1 LLAAEPFMQVIVIGA
16 GLAGLSAAESLLAGG
31 AEVTL
36 IEAEQRFGGR
46 TRTIHDSYVGGQYAE
61 SGAEWVDSIHWRM
74 LDLMQRF
81 DIETLGEGM
90 PWTTIRRW
98 VYWNGER
105 HAGSEIEKLEA
116 NVFEAIERYE
126 NLCEAPALT
135 LDDPSQPHLHR
146 DADFLDSRSLA
157 DLIRECDLGPVGRL
171 FARRNSQ
178 GEFASEPD
186 KVSALFVAQQRAFEN
201 SEVQRQGI
209 EMLSNRVKGGVS
221 QIAQALGRDL
231 SQHSRLTLKLGCALT
246 SVEQTSEGV
255 VVGCSSSEGP
265 FEFAASH
272 VVLACSLI
280 PLRNVEYRS
289 EIPTALREA
298 MWGLGYG
305 PITKTAV
312 QFANRE
318 WDSGYGTTDSLSQ
331 RLYDPSVDQDGESG
345 IVMAYCGGDGGRDL
359 ATKSEAERIDAMTS
373 DMRTIHGITALATG
387 AFSRAWSIEPNYG
400 GAYATYEPGQVTK
413 YWKVLREPW
422 GRVHLA
428 GEHVAT
434 CTGYME
440 GAVESGRDVA
450 DRILRSS

>member
-1 LLAAEPFMQVIVIGA
+1 MRVAVVGA

-46 TRTIHDSYVGGQYAE
+46 TRTIHDAYVGGQYAE

-81 DIETLGEGM
+81 DIETLGERM
-90 PWTTIRRW
+90 PWSTIRRW
-98 VYWNGER
+98 VYWNGLR
-105 HAGSEIEKLEA
+105 YTGSDIAKLEP
-116 NVFEAIERYE
+116 NVIEAIELYE
-126 NLCEAPALT
+126 NLCEAPAPT
-135 LDDPSQPHLHR
+135 LDDPSQPHLHS
-146 DADFLDSRSLA
+146 DAEFLDSRSLA
-157 DLIRECDLGPVGRL
+157 DLIRECNLGPVGQL
-171 FARRNSQ
+171 FARRGSQ

-186 KVSALFVAQQRAFEN
+186 KVSALFVAQQRAFEK

-209 EMLSNRVKGGVS
+209 GNLSSRVKGGVS

-231 SQHSRLTLKLGCALT
+231 IQHPRLTLKLGCALT
-246 SVEQTSEGV
+246 SVEQTSDGV
-255 VVGCSSSEGP
+255 VVGCSNSEGL
-265 FEFAASH
+265 FELAASH
-272 VVLACSLI
+272 VVLACSLV
-280 PLRNVEYRS
+280 PLRNVDFRS

-318 WDSGYGTTDSLSQ
+318 WDSGYGTSDSLSQ
-331 RLYDPSVDQDGESG
+331 RLYDPSVDQDGDSG
-345 IVMAYCGGDGGRDL
+345 IVMAYCGGDGGREL
-359 ATKSEAERIDAMTS
+359 ATQSEAERIDVITR
-373 DMRTIHGITALATG
+373 DMRTIHGITAPSTG
-387 AFSRAWSIEPNYG
+387 AFSRAWLTEPNYG

-413 YWKVLREPW
+413 FWEVLRQPW

-450 DRILRSS
+450 DRILRNS

>member
-1 LLAAEPFMQVIVIGA
+1 MRVVVIGA

-81 DIETLGEGM
+81 DIETLGERM
-90 PWTTIRRW
+90 PWSTIRRW
-98 VYWNGER
+98 VYWNGLR
-105 HAGSEIEKLEA
+105 HTGSDIAKLEP
-116 NVFEAIERYE
+116 NVIESIELYD
-126 NLCEAPALT
+126 NLCEVPVAT
-135 LDDPSQPHLHR
+135 MSDPSQPQLHP
-146 DADFLDSRSLA
+146 DAASLDSRSLA
-157 DLIRECDLGPVGRL
+157 DLIRESDLGPVGRL
-171 FARRNSQ
+171 FARRNAQ

-186 KVSALFVAQQRAFEN
+186 KVSALFVAQQRAFEK
-201 SEVQRQGI
+201 SEVRRQGI
-209 EMLSNRVKGGVS
+209 GNLSSRVKGGVS
-221 QIAQALGRDL
+221 QIAEALGRDL
-231 SQHSRLTLKLGCALT
+231 IQHPRLTLKLGCSLT
-246 SVEQTSEGV
+246 SVEQTSDGV
-255 VVGCSSSEGP
+255 VVGCLNSEGK
-265 FEFAASH
+265 FEVAASH
-272 VVLACSLI
+272 LVLACSLV
-280 PLRNVEYRS
+280 PLRNVEFRS
-289 EIPTALREA
+289 EIPAALREA

-305 PITKTAV
+305 AITKTAV

-345 IVMAYCGGDGGRDL
+345 IVMAYCGGDGGREL
-359 ATKSEAERIDAMTS
+359 ATQSEDERIDAMTT
-373 DMRTIHGITALATG
+373 DMRNIHGITVPSTG

-400 GAYATYEPGQVTK
+400 GAYAIYEPGQVTK
-413 YWKVLREPW
+413 FWDVLRQPW

-450 DRILRSS
+450 DRILRTS

>member
-1 LLAAEPFMQVIVIGA
+1 MRVAVVGA

-46 TRTIHDSYVGGQYAE
+46 TRTIHDAYVGGQYAE

-81 DIETLGEGM
+81 DIETLGERM
-90 PWTTIRRW
+90 PWSTIRRW
-98 VYWNGER
+98 VYWNGLR
-105 HAGSEIEKLEA
+105 YTGSDIAKLEP
-116 NVFEAIERYE
+116 NVIEAIELYE
-126 NLCEAPALT
+126 NLCEAPAPT
-135 LDDPSQPHLHR
+135 LDDPSQPHLHS
-146 DADFLDSRSLA
+146 DAEFLDSRSLA
-157 DLIRECDLGPVGRL
+157 DLIRECNLGPVGQL
-171 FARRNSQ
+171 FARRGSQ

-186 KVSALFVAQQRAFEN
+186 KVSALFVAQQRAFEK

-209 EMLSNRVKGGVS
+209 GNLSSRVKGGVS
-221 QIAQALGRDL
+221 QIAEALGRDL
-231 SQHSRLTLKLGCALT
+231 IQHPRLTLKVGCALT
-246 SVEQTSEGV
+246 SVEQTSDGV
-255 VVGCSSSEGP
+255 VVGCSNSEGL
-265 FEFAASH
+265 FELAASH
-272 VVLACSLI
+272 VVLACSLV
-280 PLRNVEYRS
+280 PLRNVDFRS

-331 RLYDPSVDQDGESG
+331 RLYDPSVDQDGDSG
-345 IVMAYCGGDGGRDL
+345 IVMAYCGGDGGREL
-359 ATKSEAERIDAMTS
+359 ATQSEAERIDVITR
-373 DMRTIHGITALATG
+373 DMRTIHGITAPSTG
-387 AFSRAWSIEPNYG
+387 AFSRAWLTEPNYG

-413 YWKVLREPW
+413 FWEVLRQPW

-440 GAVESGRDVA
+440 GAVESGREVA
-450 DRILRSS
+450 DRIVRSS

>member
-1 LLAAEPFMQVIVIGA
+1 MRVVVVGA

-46 TRTIHDSYVGGQYAE
+46 TRTIHDSYVDGQYAE

-81 DIETLGEGM
+81 DIETLGERM
-90 PWTTIRRW
+90 PWSTIRRW
-98 VYWNGER
+98 VYWNGLR
-105 HAGSEIEKLEA
+105 HTGSDIAKLEP
-116 NVFEAIERYE
+116 NVIESIELYD
-126 NLCEAPALT
+126 NLCEAPVAT
-135 LDDPSQPHLHR
+135 MSDPSQPQLHP
-146 DADFLDSRSLA
+146 DAALLDSRSLA
-157 DLIRECDLGPVGRL
+157 DLIRESDLGPVGRL
-171 FARRNSQ
+171 FARRNAQ

-186 KVSALFVAQQRAFEN
+186 KVSALFVAQQRAFEK

-209 EMLSNRVKGGVS
+209 GNLSSRVKGGVS
-221 QIAQALGRDL
+221 QIAEALGRDL
-231 SQHSRLTLKLGCALT
+231 IQHPRLTLKLGCSLT
-246 SVEQTSEGV
+246 SVEQTSDGV
-255 VVGCSSSEGP
+255 VVGCLNSEGK
-265 FEFAASH
+265 FEVAASH
-272 VVLACSLI
+272 LVLACSLV
-280 PLRNVEYRS
+280 PLRNVEFRS
-289 EIPTALREA
+289 EIPAALREA

-305 PITKTAV
+305 AITKTAV

-345 IVMAYCGGDGGRDL
+345 IVMAYCGGDGGREL
-359 ATKSEAERIDAMTS
+359 ATQSEAERIDAMTT
-373 DMRTIHGITALATG
+373 DMRNIHGITAPSTG
-387 AFSRAWSIEPNYG
+387 AFSRAWSIEPNFG
-400 GAYATYEPGQVTK
+400 GAYATYEPGQVTRF
-413 YWKVLREPW
+413 WDVLRQPW
-422 GRVHLA
+422 GRVHLS

-440 GAVESGRDVA
+440 GAVESGRNVA

>member
-1 LLAAEPFMQVIVIGA
+1 MRVIVIGA

-31 AEVTL
+31 ADVTL
-36 IEAEQRFGGR
+36 IEAEQRLGGR

-98 VYWNGER
+98 VYWNGQR
-105 HAGSEIEKLEA
+105 HAGSDIEKLEA
-116 NVFEAIERYE
+116 NVFAAIERYE
-126 NLCEAPALT
+126 HLCEAPAAT
-135 LDDPSQPHLHR
+135 LDDPSQPHLHS
-146 DADFLDSRSLA
+146 DAEFLDSRSLA
-157 DLIRECDLGPVGRL
+157 DLIRECDLDSVGRL
-171 FARRNSQ
+171 FARRNAQ

-209 EMLSNRVKGGVS
+209 KMLSSRVKGGVS
-221 QIAQALGRDL
+221 QIAEALGRDL
-231 SQHSRLTLKLGCALT
+231 IQHPRLTLKLGCALT
-246 SVEQTSEGV
+246 SVEQTSDGV
-255 VVGCSSSEGP
+255 VVGYASSEGR
-265 FEFAASH
+265 FEIVADQL
-272 VVLACSLI
+272 VLACSLI
-280 PLRNVEYRS
+280 PLRSVDFRS
-289 EIPTALREA
+289 EIPTALSEA

-305 PITKTAV
+305 AITKTAV

-318 WDSGYGTTDSLSQ
+318 WDSGYGTTDSLAQ

-345 IVMAYCGGDGGRDL
+345 IVMAYCGGDGGREL
-359 ATKSEAERIDAMTS
+359 ATKSEAERIDAITS
-373 DMRTIHGITALATG
+373 DMRTIHGITAPSTG
-387 AFSRAWSIEPNYG
+387 AFSRAWLTEPNYG

-413 YWKVLREPW
+413 YWEVLRQPW

>member
-1 LLAAEPFMQVIVIGA
+1 MRVVVVGA

-81 DIETLGEGM
+81 DIETLGERM
-90 PWTTIRRW
+90 PWSTIRRW
-98 VYWNGER
+98 VYWNGLR
-105 HAGSEIEKLEA
+105 HTGGDIEKLEPH
-116 NVFEAIERYE
+116 VVEAIELYD
-126 NLCEAPALT
+126 NLCEGPVAT
-135 LDDPSQPHLHR
+135 MSDPSQPQLHP
-146 DADFLDSRSLA
+146 DAALLDSRSLA
-157 DLIRECDLGPVGRL
+157 DLIRESDLGPVGRL
-171 FARRNSQ
+171 FARRNAQ

-186 KVSALFVAQQRAFEN
+186 KVSALFVAQQRAFEK

-209 EMLSNRVKGGVS
+209 GNLSSRVKGGVS
-221 QIAQALGRDL
+221 QIAEALGRDL
-231 SQHSRLTLKLGCALT
+231 IQHPRLTLKLGCSLT
-246 SVEQTSEGV
+246 SVEQTSDGV
-255 VVGCSSSEGP
+255 VVGCLNSEGK
-265 FEFAASH
+265 FEVAASH
-272 VVLACSLI
+272 LVLACSLV
-280 PLRNVEYRS
+280 PLRNVEFRS
-289 EIPTALREA
+289 EIPAALREA

-305 PITKTAV
+305 AITKTAV

-345 IVMAYCGGDGGRDL
+345 IVMAYCGGDGGREL
-359 ATKSEAERIDAMTS
+359 ATQSEAERIDAMTT
-373 DMRTIHGITALATG
+373 DMRNIHGITAPSTG
-387 AFSRAWSIEPNYG
+387 AFSRAWSIEPNFG
-400 GAYATYEPGQVTK
+400 GAYATYEPGQVTRF
-413 YWKVLREPW
+413 WDVLRQPW
-422 GRVHLA
+422 GRVHLS

-440 GAVESGRDVA
+440 GAVESGRNVA

>member
-1 LLAAEPFMQVIVIGA
+1 MRVAVVGA

-46 TRTIHDSYVGGQYAE
+46 TRTIHDAYVGGQYAE

-81 DIETLGEGM
+81 DIETLGERM
-90 PWTTIRRW
+90 PWSTIRRW
-98 VYWNGER
+98 VYWNGLR
-105 HAGSEIEKLEA
+105 YTGSDIAKLEP
-116 NVFEAIERYE
+116 NVIEAIELYE
-126 NLCEAPALT
+126 NLCEAPAPT
-135 LDDPSQPHLHR
+135 LDDPSQPHLHS
-146 DADFLDSRSLA
+146 DAEFLDSRSLA
-157 DLIRECDLGPVGRL
+157 DLIRECNLGPVGQL
-171 FARRNSQ
+171 FARRGSQ

-186 KVSALFVAQQRAFEN
+186 KVSALFVAQQRAFEK

-209 EMLSNRVKGGVS
+209 GNLSSRVKGGVS

-231 SQHSRLTLKLGCALT
+231 IQHPRLTLKLGCALT
-246 SVEQTSEGV
+246 SVEQTSDGV
-255 VVGCSSSEGP
+255 VVGCSNSEGL
-265 FEFAASH
+265 FELAASH
-272 VVLACSLI
+272 VVLACSLV
-280 PLRNVEYRS
+280 PLRNVDFRS

-331 RLYDPSVDQDGESG
+331 RLYDPSVDQDGDSG
-345 IVMAYCGGDGGRDL
+345 IVMAYCGGDGGREL
-359 ATKSEAERIDAMTS
+359 ATQSEAERIDVITR
-373 DMRTIHGITALATG
+373 DMRTIHGITAPSTG
-387 AFSRAWSIEPNYG
+387 AFSRAWLTEPNYG

-413 YWKVLREPW
+413 FWEVLRQPW

-450 DRILRSS
+450 DRILRNS

>member
-1 LLAAEPFMQVIVIGA
+1 MRVVVVGA

-36 IEAEQRFGGR
+36 IEAEQRLGGR

-81 DIETLGEGM
+81 DVETLGERM
-90 PWTTIRRW
+90 PWSTIRRW
-98 VYWNGER
+98 VYWNGLR
-105 HAGSEIEKLEA
+105 HTGSDIAKLEP
-116 NVFEAIERYE
+116 NVIEAIELYE
-126 NLCEAPALT
+126 NLCEAPAAT
-135 LDDPSQPHLHR
+135 LDDPSQPHLHS
-146 DADFLDSRSLA
+146 DAEFLDSRSLA
-157 DLIRECDLGPVGRL
+157 DLIRECNLGPVGQL
-171 FARRNSQ
+171 FARRGSQ

-186 KVSALFVAQQRAFEN
+186 KVSALFVAQQRAFEK

-209 EMLSNRVKGGVS
+209 GNLSSRVKGGVS
-221 QIAQALGRDL
+221 QIAEALGRDL
-231 SQHSRLTLKLGCALT
+231 IQHPRLTLKLGCALT
-246 SVEQTSEGV
+246 SVEQTSDGV
-255 VVGCSSSEGP
+255 VVGCSNSEGR
-265 FEFAASH
+265 FELAASH
-272 VVLACSLI
+272 VVLACSLV
-280 PLRNVEYRS
+280 PLRNVEFRS

-318 WDSGYGTTDSLSQ
+318 WDSGYGTSDSLSQ
-331 RLYDPSVDQDGESG
+331 RLYDPSVDQDGDSG
-345 IVMAYCGGDGGRDL
+345 IVMAYCGGDGGREL

-373 DMRTIHGITALATG
+373 DMRTIHGITAPSTG
-387 AFSRAWSIEPNYG
+387 AFSRAWLTEPNYG

-413 YWKVLREPW
+413 FWEILRQPW

-450 DRILRSS
+450 DRIVRNS

>member
-1 LLAAEPFMQVIVIGA
+1 MRCVVVGA
-16 GLAGLSAAESLLAGG
+16 GLAGLSTAESLLAGG

-36 IEAEQRFGGR
+36 IEAEQRLGGR

-81 DIETLGEGM
+81 DVETLGERM
-90 PWTTIRRW
+90 PWSTIRRW
-98 VYWNGER
+98 VYWNGLR
-105 HAGSEIEKLEA
+105 HTGSDIAKLEP
-116 NVFEAIERYE
+116 NVIEAIELYE
-126 NLCEAPALT
+126 NLCEAPAAT
-135 LDDPSQPHLHR
+135 LDDPSQPHLHS
-146 DADFLDSRSLA
+146 DAEFLDSRSLA
-157 DLIRECDLGPVGRL
+157 DLIRECDLGPVGQL
-171 FARRNSQ
+171 FARRSSQ

-186 KVSALFVAQQRAFEN
+186 KVSALFVAQQRAYEK

-209 EMLSNRVKGGVS
+209 GNLSSRVKGGVS
-221 QIAQALGRDL
+221 QIAEALGHDL
-231 SQHSRLTLKLGCALT
+231 IQHPRLTLKLGCALT
-246 SVEQTSEGV
+246 SVEQTSDGV
-255 VVGCSSSEGP
+255 VVGYASSEGLC
-265 FEFAASH
+265 ELFADH
-272 VVLACSLI
+272 VVLACSLV
-280 PLRNVEYRS
+280 PLRNVDFRS

-305 PITKTAV
+305 AITKTAV

-318 WDSGYGTTDSLSQ
+318 WDSGYGTTDSLAQ

-345 IVMAYCGGDGGRDL
+345 IVMAYCGGDGGREL
-359 ATKSEAERIDAMTS
+359 ATQSEAERIDAMTT
-373 DMRTIHGITALATG
+373 DMRTIHGITAPSTG

-413 YWKVLREPW
+413 YWEVLRQPW
-422 GRVHLA
+422 GRVHLS

-450 DRILRSS
+450 DRILRLS

>member
-1 LLAAEPFMQVIVIGA
+1 MRVVVVGA

-31 AEVTL
+31 ADVTL

-46 TRTIHDSYVGGQYAE
+46 TRTVHAPYVDGQYAE

-81 DIETLGEGM
+81 GIETLGEGM

-98 VYWNGER
+98 VYWNGVR
-105 HAGSEIEKLEA
+105 HSGSDIEKLEP
-116 NVFEAIERYE
+116 NVFAAIEHYE
-126 NLCEAPALT
+126 EACEAPAFMI
-135 LDDPSQPHLHR
+135 DDPSRPQLHP
-146 DADFLDSRSLA
+146 DAALLDSRSLA
-157 DLIRECDLGPVGRL
+157 DLIRESDLGPVGQL
-171 FARRNSQ
+171 FARRNAQ

-186 KVSALFVAQQRAFEN
+186 KVSALFVAQQRAFEF
-201 SEVQRQGI
+201 SEVARQGI
-209 EMLSNRVKGGVS
+209 ELVSHRVAGGVS
-221 QIAQALGRDL
+221 HIAQALGAEL
-231 SQHSRLTLKLGCALT
+231 SEHSRLDLKMGHSLTAL
-246 SVEQTSEGV
+246 EQTSEGV
-255 VVGCSSSEGP
+255 IVHGVGPNGMCEVI
-265 FEFAASH
+265 ADQ
-272 VVLACSLI
+272 VVLACSLV
-280 PLRNVEYRS
+280 PLRNVEFRS
-289 EIPTALREA
+289 AMPESLKDA

-305 PITKTAV
+305 AITKTAI
-312 QFANRE
+312 QFAIRE

-345 IVMAYCGGDGGRDL
+345 IVMSYCGGDGGRDL
-359 ATKSEAERIDAMTS
+359 ATQSETERIDAITT
-373 DMRTIHGITALATG
+373 DMRKINGMTAPSTG
-387 AFSRAWSIEPNYG
+387 AFSRAWSIEPNFG

-413 YWKVLREPW
+413 YWEVLRQPW

>member
-1 LLAAEPFMQVIVIGA
+1 MRCVVVGA

-74 LDLMQRF
+74 LDLMKRF
-81 DIETLGEGM
+81 GIETLGERM
-90 PWTTIRRW
+90 AWTTIRRW
-98 VYWNGER
+98 VYWNGSR
-105 HAGSEIEKLEA
+105 HSGGDIEKLEA
-116 NVFEAIERYE
+116 NVFAAIERYE
-126 NLCEAPALT
+126 NLCEAPAAT
-135 LDDPSQPHLHR
+135 LDDPSQPHLHS
-146 DADFLDSRSLA
+146 DAEFLDSRSLA
-157 DLIRECDLGPVGRL
+157 DLIRECDLGPVGQL
-171 FARRNSQ
+171 FARRSSQ

-201 SEVQRQGI
+201 VEVQRQGI
-209 EMLSNRVKGGVS
+209 EMLSHRVSGGVS

-246 SVEQTSEGV
+246 SVEQTSDGV
-255 VVGCSSSEGP
+255 VVGYSNSDGR
-265 FEFAASH
+265 FEIVANQ
-272 VVLACSLI
+272 VVLACSLV
-280 PLRNVEYRS
+280 PLRHVDFRS
-289 EIPTALREA
+289 EIPAALREA

-331 RLYDPSVDQDGESG
+331 RLYDPSVDQEGESG
-345 IVMAYCGGDGGRDL
+345 IVMAYCGGDGGREL
-359 ATKSEAERIDAMTS
+359 ATQSEAERIDAMTT
-373 DMRTIHGITALATG
+373 DMRNIHGITAPSTG
-387 AFSRAWSIEPNYG
+387 AFSRAWLTEPNYG

-413 YWKVLREPW
+413 FWDVLRQPW

-450 DRILRSS
+450 DRILRTS